1 LRPQNA
7 AYRSKGLRISV
18 ENNLQAPDWINSGAV
33 ITGGL
38 DLLGL
43 RLPVQ
48 FIGGTLLDGVT
59 TVTPSVRYLVIRAWL
74 IHRYG
79 QTGQPDDWQTYT
91 DFAARIESAFV
102 LGNLIQDRSISGL
115 IGSDQALTRLD
126 LNTPQVEVSALV
138 KSPASTIYTG
148 PSDQLGLSK
157 TRDNAVPALVDT
169 RGLPLALA
177 MHQRL
182 AGVTLIE
189 RLVSESSLNKV
200 SMDDLRELGAV
211 TRIDQIPGD
220 ERELL
225 LAAIVP
231 SKPLLNERARV
242 STYAALLALA
252 SKLKARPTEN
262 DLFDTA
268 CAMNR
273 FGEPLLDHVAD
284 GWTSYCVRDA
294 IAVTQEAVLA
304 AVMDE
309 IMASPDGGMTGVARD
324 VVVGALME
332 RIEQHDSA
340 LRDLGLLGT
349 GESVAS
355 MSFREMQRR
364 IEDRVSAGSV
374 ITNGINRW
382 SGNLIEPLLYKR
394 ALKSGAGAL
403 SLAVI
408 AWMLAAIRVGESVR
422 ENGHESANLSYQGW
436 RRLGLRDVILPELE
450 RFYREDRPMREVAAE
465 LAYRTVQQH
474 LKVTWSRL
482 QVDLRRDV
490 ALITA
495 EGNQW
500 YSRRKGFAAG
510 RTASRIQ
517 QALGWLGQLKLIDG
531 GGITADGQI
540 VLKRAFKVLS
550 EGAVA

>member
-1 LRPQNA
+1 MMIA
-7 AYRSKGLRISV
+7 DKI
-18 ENNLQAPDWINSGAV
+18 EAPTWVSSGAV

-59 TVTPSVRYLVIRAWL
+59 TVTPSVRYLAFRAWL
-74 IHRYG
+74 IYRYG
-79 QTGQPDDWQTYT
+79 QTGQPDHWQTYT
-91 DFAARIESAFV
+91 DFAARIESALV
-102 LGNLIQDRSISGL
+102 LGNLTQDRSISGL
-115 IGSDQALTRLD
+115 IGSDEALARLD
-126 LNTPQVEVSALV
+126 ANTPQVEVSALV

-157 TRDNAVPALVDT
+157 TRDNTVPALVDT

-177 MHQRL
+177 MHQRMTR
-182 AGVTLIE
+182 VPLIE
-189 RLVSESSLNKV
+189 RLVSEPNLTQV
-200 SMDDLRELGAV
+200 LMDDLCELGAV
-211 TRIDQIPGD
+211 TRIDQIPDD

-231 SKPLLNERARV
+231 SKPLPKERARV
-242 STYAALLALA
+242 GTYAALLALA
-252 SKLKARPTEN
+252 TKLKARPTEG

-273 FGEPLLDHVAD
+273 FGEPLLDQVAD

-309 IMASPDGGMTGVARD
+309 IMASPDGGLTGVARD
-324 VVVGALME
+324 VVLRALME
-332 RIEQHDSA
+332 RIEEHDSA

-349 GESVAS
+349 AESVAS
-355 MSFREMQRR
+355 MSFREVQRR
-364 IEDRVSAGSV
+364 IEDRVSVGSV
-374 ITNGINRW
+374 TSNGIKRW

-394 ALKSGAGAL
+394 TLKSGAGAL

-422 ENGHESANLSYQGW
+422 ENGQESGNLSYQGW

-450 RFYREDRPMREVAAE
+450 RFHREDRSMREVAAD

-474 LKVTWSRL
+474 LQITWSRL

-490 ALITA
+490 ALLTA

-517 QALGWLGQLKLIDG
+517 QALGWLGQLKLIDAS
-531 GGITADGQI
+531 GITADGDV
-540 VLKRAFKVLS
+540 VLKRAFKSLS

>member
-1 LRPQNA
+1 MA
-7 AYRSKGLRISV
+7 IAK
-18 ENNLQAPDWINSGAV
+18 NLEAPEWIRSGAE

-59 TVTPSVRYLVIRAWL
+59 TVTPSIRYLAFRAWL

-79 QTGQPDDWQTYT
+79 QTGQADDWQTYT
-91 DFAARIESAFV
+91 DFAARIESALV
-102 LGNLIQDRSISGL
+102 LGNLTQDRSISGL
-115 IGSDQALTRLD
+115 IGADQALLRLD
-126 LNTPQVEVSALV
+126 ANSPQVEVSALV

-148 PSDQLGLSK
+148 PSDQLGLSR

-177 MHQRL
+177 VQQRL
-182 AGVTLIE
+182 ARIPLIE
-189 RLVSESSLNKV
+189 RLVSDPSLTQA
-200 SMDDLRELGAV
+200 SLDDLRELGAV
-211 TRIDQIPGD
+211 SRIDQIPDD

-231 SKPLLNERARV
+231 SKPLRKERARV
-242 STYAALLALA
+242 GTYAALLALA
-252 SKLKARPTEN
+252 AKMKARPTEG
-262 DLFDTA
+262 DLLDAA
-268 CAMNR
+268 CSMIR
-273 FGEPLLDHVAD
+273 FGDPLLDQVAD
-284 GWTSYCVRDA
+284 GWTFYSVRDA

-309 IMASPDGGMTGVARD
+309 IMTSPDGGLAGVARE

-332 RIEQHDSA
+332 RVEEHDSA
-340 LRDLGLLGT
+340 LRDLGLLGAV
-349 GESVAS
+349 ESVAS
-355 MSFREMQRR
+355 LSFRVMQRR
-364 IEDRVSAGSV
+364 IEERVSAESV
-374 ITNGINRW
+374 TNHGVKRW
-382 SGNLIEPLLYKR
+382 PDMLIETRLYR
-394 ALKSGAGAL
+394 CALKSGAGAL
-403 SLAVI
+403 SLAVV
-408 AWMLAAIRVGESVR
+408 AWVLVATRVGDAVR
-422 ENGHESANLSYQGW
+422 ESNQQSGILSYQGE

-450 RFYREDRPMREVAAE
+450 RFYREDRPLREVAAE

-474 LKVTWSRL
+474 LKIAWSRL

-490 ALITA
+490 ALLTA

-500 YSRRKGFAAG
+500 FSRGKGFAAG

-517 QALGWLGQLKLIDG
+517 QALGWLSQLKLIDANG
-531 GGITADGQI
+531 VTADGGV
-540 VLKRAFKVLS
+540 VLHRAFEVLAD
-550 EGAVA
+550 EGAA